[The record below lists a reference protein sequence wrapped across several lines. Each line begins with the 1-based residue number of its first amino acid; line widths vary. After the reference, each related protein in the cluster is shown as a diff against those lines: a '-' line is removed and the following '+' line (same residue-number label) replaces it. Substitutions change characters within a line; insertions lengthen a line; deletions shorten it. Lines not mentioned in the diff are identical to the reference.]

1 MERPRFES
9 DRVDAPIRAMARAP
23 SQDFLGPASLR
34 PGGGSRTSDTGVSLR
49 PGGMNAAARPA
60 APPAR
65 CRPPPLRTARPRARC
80 GHVDAVA
87 MPTLVAPPAHERCM
101 RQGGVA
107 RAPRARTAAD
117 AAAAAA
123 AAARRA
129 GAGGGRGDRRGG
141 GCAQGQ
147 GPGGGVLQIWGRGRD
162 AALHQGAPVRLCG
175 AQRALP
181 RAEAADRAAT
191 APRM

>member
-65 CRPPPLRTARPRARC
+65 YGPPAPRAARPRARR
-80 GHVDAVA
+80 GRAIAVA
-87 MPTLVAPPAHERCM
+87 APTPCAPPAHARCA

-107 RAPRARTAAD
+107 RAPGARATAD
-117 AAAAAA
+117 AAAAPA

-129 GAGGGRGDRRGG
+129 GAGGGCGDRRGG

-147 GPGGGVLQIWGRGRD
+147 GPGGGVL
-162 AALHQGAPVRLCG
+162 
-175 AQRALP
+175 
-181 RAEAADRAAT
+181 
-191 APRM
+191 